1 MDRRHSLLAAAG
13 SALASAIPAS
23 AKGLARTLP
32 SGDIWQWGAV
42 DVAALSRPG
51 LSVPTEV
58 VKGVPVGVQ
67 SVAPCGRE
75 DLALRRARPL
85 KSMRA
90 CRRHSISP
98 PGASDARHAADRE
111 SASAEFQLK
120 KG

>member
-1 MDRRHSLLAAAG
+1 MHRRHSLLAAAG

-32 SGDIWQWGAV
+32 SGDIWQLGAV

-75 DLALRRARPL
+75 DRCLAAGKAIEKHARMPPPFDI
-85 KSMRA
+85 SAWRIGCPPR
-90 CRRHSISP
+90 CR
-98 PGASDARHAADRE
+98 
-111 SASAEFQLK
+111 
-120 KG
+120 